1 MFETELILNNRP
13 LCEIYDD
20 DVEEVLTPNR
30 FIFGRQLESRILTI
44 VMLILMHHLFLVDTS
59 I

>member
-20 DVEEVLTPNR
+20 DVEEVLTPNH

-44 VMLILMHHLFLVDTS
+44 VMLILMRHLFLVDIS